1 MMGETG
7 PMGLHSKGRKTDMK
21 TAAKRERKTLRIVEL
36 ALLLGAAAFL
46 MTGVWALNTQR
57 DLADKVVRLHV
68 LANSDTEEDQALK
81 LLVRDA
87 VLERATEILEQSA
100 DRAEAEIRLRESL
113 PELEAIA
120 EETVRANGYDY
131 AVTAELEDT
140 AFPTK
145 EYDGFSLPAGEY
157 LALRILIGEGVGQNW
172 WCVVFPPLCTAA
184 SAGVP
189 ETALAAGL
197 TEDQVSLMTEED
209 GGYQLKFKAVEL
221 WERLKA
227 ALDEVFAEPCPN
239 VIDCVESKVFGIGLE
254 SMTVGS
260 NEFYTAYA
268 ATHPGVYN
276 LLDAGHYHPTEFIS
290 DKIPAMLCFFDK
302 VPLHVT
308 RPVRW
313 DSDHVVL
320 FDDETREIMKE
331 VVRNDALDRVLIG
344 LDFFDASINRVAA
357 WVVGTRSAQ
366 KALLFALLQPDEKL
380 RQLQDGANFT
390 EKMVLMEEAKT
401 LPFGD
406 VWAEYCRRQ
415 GVPADGDWYAAVTQ
429 YEKEVLSRRG

>member
-1 MMGETG
+1 
-7 PMGLHSKGRKTDMK
+7 MK

-145 EYDGFSLPAGEY
+145 EYDGFSLPAG
-157 LALRILIGEGVGQNW
+157 NW

-184 SAGVP
+184 SADVP

-227 ALDEVFAEPCPN
+227 ALE
-239 VIDCVESKVFGIGLE
+239 
-254 SMTVGS
+254 
-260 NEFYTAYA
+260 
-268 ATHPGVYN
+268 
-276 LLDAGHYHPTEFIS
+276 
-290 DKIPAMLCFFDK
+290 
-302 VPLHVT
+302 
-308 RPVRW
+308 
-313 DSDHVVL
+313 
-320 FDDETREIMKE
+320 
-331 VVRNDALDRVLIG
+331 
-344 LDFFDASINRVAA
+344 
-357 WVVGTRSAQ
+357 
-366 KALLFALLQPDEKL
+366 
-380 RQLQDGANFT
+380 
-390 EKMVLMEEAKT
+390 
-401 LPFGD
+401 
-406 VWAEYCRRQ
+406 
-415 GVPADGDWYAAVTQ
+415 
-429 YEKEVLSRRG
+429 

>member
-36 ALLLGAAAFL
+36 ALLLCAAAFL

-120 EETVRANGYDY
+120 EEMVRANGYDY

-184 SAGVP
+184 SADVP

-227 ALDEVFAEPCPN
+227 ALE
-239 VIDCVESKVFGIGLE
+239 G
-254 SMTVGS
+254 
-260 NEFYTAYA
+260 
-268 ATHPGVYN
+268 
-276 LLDAGHYHPTEFIS
+276 AG
-290 DKIPAMLCFFDK
+290 A
-302 VPLHVT
+302 
-308 RPVRW
+308 
-313 DSDHVVL
+313 
-320 FDDETREIMKE
+320 
-331 VVRNDALDRVLIG
+331 ALDMAHWERYHKGRDRTFLRPHG
-344 LDFFDASINRVAA
+344 GERRMAGCSALSSGEETAA
-357 WVVGTRSAQ
+357 
-366 KALLFALLQPDEKL
+366 
-380 RQLQDGANFT
+380 
-390 EKMVLMEEAKT
+390 
-401 LPFGD
+401 
-406 VWAEYCRRQ
+406 
-415 GVPADGDWYAAVTQ
+415 
-429 YEKEVLSRRG
+429 

>member
-157 LALRILIGEGVGQNW
+157 LALRILDWGGRADRTGVCGVSCPCAPLHPRACGDGPGRWPDGRPGQPDDGGGWRLPAEIQGRGAVGAPEGG
-172 WCVVFPPLCTAA
+172 
-184 SAGVP
+184 AGV
-189 ETALAAGL
+189 
-197 TEDQVSLMTEED
+197 S
-209 GGYQLKFKAVEL
+209 
-221 WERLKA
+221 
-227 ALDEVFAEPCPN
+227 
-239 VIDCVESKVFGIGLE
+239 
-254 SMTVGS
+254 GS
-260 NEFYTAYA
+260 
-268 ATHPGVYN
+268 
-276 LLDAGHYHPTEFIS
+276 
-290 DKIPAMLCFFDK
+290 
-302 VPLHVT
+302 
-308 RPVRW
+308 RP
-313 DSDHVVL
+313 
-320 FDDETREIMKE
+320 
-331 VVRNDALDRVLIG
+331 
-344 LDFFDASINRVAA
+344 
-357 WVVGTRSAQ
+357 
-366 KALLFALLQPDEKL
+366 
-380 RQLQDGANFT
+380 
-390 EKMVLMEEAKT
+390 
-401 LPFGD
+401 
-406 VWAEYCRRQ
+406 
-415 GVPADGDWYAAVTQ
+415 
-429 YEKEVLSRRG
+429 